1 MQEIN
6 QSDLTYYFKSR
17 KIRPK
22 NFNVFDRPSLF
33 LREIRDREK
42 TLEHTKNQ
50 REFKSD
56 RNLIVRTVH
65 ESEEQKTAM
74 KNIKMVY
81 EARGSFVKFIKF
93 I

>member
-17 KIRPK
+17 EIRPK
-22 NFNVFDRPSLF
+22 NVSVFDCPSVF
-33 LREIRDREK
+33 LREIMDREK

-56 RNLIVRTVH
+56 RNLIVRRVH
-65 ESEEQKTAM
+65 QSEEQKSAM

-81 EARGSFVKFIKF
+81 EARGKFIKF